1 MIAYFININNLFPSI
16 IGTLQKG
23 EVVNKVLIKNKGY
36 YIIKNIDDYLLISE
50 DYVYWDLD
58 KGLEALKICV
68 GVELKEDKNGKK

>member
-16 IGTLQKG
+16 IGILQKG